1 MSRNDPTSGNSDGA
15 EAGLISNDELSSP
28 NDDDELWLDNKL
40 NPRAVTYTASKFNLK
55 RNHPLMIMV
64 NERRTDLLGHP
75 LCSAL
80 IRLDVDQR
88 SICLSV

>member
-1 MSRNDPTSGNSDGA
+1 M
-15 EAGLISNDELSSP
+15 EAGLASGGDEP
-28 NDDDELWLDNKL
+28 ADDEDLWLDNKL

-64 NERRTDLLGHP
+64 NERRADLLGHP

-80 IRLDVDQR
+80 IR
-88 SICLSV
+88 

>member
-80 IRLDVDQR
+80 IRLK
-88 SICLSV
+88 IIN

>member
-1 MSRNDPTSGNSDGA
+1 MCLYLHSRRDPSSDNTDGA
-15 EAGLISNDELSSP
+15 EAGLISKDELSP
-28 NDDDELWLDNKL
+28 DEDDELWLDNKL

-80 IRLDVDQR
+80 IR
-88 SICLSV
+88 

>member
-1 MSRNDPTSGNSDGA
+1 MSRRGPVFGPRNSDGA
-15 EAGLISNDELSSP
+15 EAGLIN
-28 NDDDELWLDNKL
+28 NDDSPTDDDDLWLDNKL

-80 IRLDVDQR
+80 IRYCV
-88 SICLSV
+88 SYWI